1 MEYDQILVTGGS
13 GSWGRELTKYL
24 LKDRKIKKIIIYS
37 RNEDKQVQMK
47 REIDDPRVKY
57 IIGDVRDSHAL
68 SNAMSKVE
76 LVFHCAALKHV
87 PICEELPIETIK
99 TNIYGTMNVID
110 SAILKRV
117 KKVVYVSSDKAV
129 DPLNVYGMT
138 KALGERLCIQAN
150 YLEKNKGTMFVSIR
164 AGNVLGSSGSVVPFF
179 INQIKTKNE
188 VTITDRRMT
197 RYFFTI
203 EDAIKLLIEASK
215 VSIGGEI
222 FVMKMPS
229 WYIKDLA
236 EVLIEFYGDKNKTTI
251 KEIGLRPGEKLDEVL
266 ISKHEMPLSVPFG
279 RKYYIILPSY
289 PRAEWLYAKYAHV
302 CKANFHF
309 EEYSSRTFLKEQTE
323 LIDLLKKGNFI

>member
-1 MEYDQILVTGGS
+1 MEYDKILVTGGS
-13 GSWGRELTKYL
+13 GSWGREITKYFL
-24 LKDRKIKKIIIYS
+24 ESKRTSKIIIYS
-37 RNEDKQVQMK
+37 RNEDKQVHMK
-47 REIDDPRVKY
+47 REINDPRVKY
-57 IIGDVRDSHAL
+57 IIGDVRDVNAL
-68 SNAMSKVE
+68 NNVMSDVD

-87 PICEELPIETIK
+87 PVCEEFPAETIK
-99 TNIYGTMNVID
+99 TNINGTMNVID
-110 SAILKRV
+110 AAILNKV

-129 DPLNVYGMT
+129 DPLNAYGMT
-138 KALGERLCIQAN
+138 KAIGERLIIQAN
-150 YLEKNKGTMFVSIR
+150 YLESNRGSMFVSIR

-188 VTITDRRMT
+188 VTITDQRMT

-203 EDAIKLLIEASK
+203 NDAIKLLINAAK

-236 EVLIEFYGDKNKTTI
+236 EVLIEFYGDKNKTII

-266 ISKHEMPLSVPFG
+266 ISKHEMTSSFPFG
-279 RKYYIILPSY
+279 SEYYVILPSY
-289 PRAEWLYAKYAHV
+289 PRVEILYEKYAHT
-302 CKANFHF
+302 CRANFHY
-309 EEYSSRTFLKEQTE
+309 EEYSSRTFLKEKAE